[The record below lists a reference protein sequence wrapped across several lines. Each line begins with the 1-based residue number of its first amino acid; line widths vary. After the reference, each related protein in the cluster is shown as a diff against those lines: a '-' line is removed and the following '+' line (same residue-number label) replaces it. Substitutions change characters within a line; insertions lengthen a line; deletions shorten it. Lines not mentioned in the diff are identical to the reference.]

1 MGEDISLPNVS
12 RSVPGAKLRVRRLQ
26 SARGR
31 EVVMIIRETQLLT
44 YGIALGAGV
53 MFLLDP
59 RQGGAR
65 RALIRDKSLRALHEV
80 EGAAAVGSRDMAHRV
95 EGMVARVRGVGRR
108 DEVDDDVL
116 VARVRAKLGHLCS
129 HPHAIQVSA
138 KGNGCIELKGPILA
152 KEVDEVLSAIAHV
165 PGVRVI
171 DDDLERHRHAD
182 DVPALQGE
190 PVRRPVLAR
199 LWTPAVRLVLGA
211 GAAGLALASLVRGN
225 VVGLL
230 AGGGSMLAIAR
241 SSTRG
246 NPHPFLRHART
257 AEPALGPRVAEPM

>member
-1 MGEDISLPNVS
+1 
-12 RSVPGAKLRVRRLQ
+12 
-26 SARGR
+26 
-31 EVVMIIRETQLLT
+31 MIMKEAQLLT

-80 EGAAAVGSRDMAHRV
+80 EGAAGVGSRDMAHRV
-95 EGMVARVRGVGRR
+95 EGAVARVRGAVRR

-116 VARVRAKLGHLCS
+116 VARVRAKLGHVCS

-138 KGNGCIELKGPILA
+138 KGGGCVELKGPMLA
-152 KEVDEVLSAIAHV
+152 NEADDVLAAISRV
-165 PGVRVI
+165 RGVRMI

-190 PVRRPVLAR
+190 PVRRPAYVR
-199 LWTPAVRLVLGA
+199 FWTPAVRLVLGTF
-211 GAAGLALASLVRGN
+211 AAGMAFTSLLKGSPL
-225 VVGLL
+225 GLL
-230 AGGGSMLAIAR
+230 AGGGSVLALAR

-246 NPHPFLRHART
+246 NPHPFQRRARGDGEAVTGLREAYASGSEWSRT
-257 AEPALGPRVAEPM
+257 EPVSAM